1 MQLAKKIFRSVVIVL
16 IFQGYKMD
24 VRKPI
29 ITGLM
34 TLATLAPCKA
44 QKAVQLVSETGITGV
59 VNKEASFY
67 TGMNFQ
73 LPRGRNF
80 TDLYAGVNVQQDK
93 KASFVGLAINNFAW
107 TKNISSWA
115 REIFVASKHGASS
128 TLEVAPVRVNA
139 DAGKFN
145 FSLSPSYTMY
155 NDFKEGTTT
164 QGINTIFQTTY
175 SISPNDMIFAEAK
188 YTSEPA
194 KNLFGTYFGKLKD
207 NISYMVSYMRKF

>member
-1 MQLAKKIFRSVVIVL
+1 MN
-16 IFQGYKMD
+16 

-29 ITGLM
+29 ITSLIS
-34 TLATLAPCKA
+34 LATLAPCKA

-67 TGMNFQ
+67 GGMNFQ

-93 KASFVGLAINNFAW
+93 KTSFVGLAINNFSW
-107 TKNISSWA
+107 TKNISSWV
-115 REIFVASKHGASS
+115 RETFVASKRGANSQ
-128 TLEVAPVRVNA
+128 LEVAPVRANA
-139 DAGKFN
+139 DVGKFN
-145 FSLSPSYTMY
+145 FSLSPSYTLY
-155 NDFKEGTTT
+155 NDFKEGTAT

-175 SISPNDMIFAEAK
+175 SMTPRDIIFAEAK
-188 YTSEPA
+188 YTSEPS
-194 KNLFGTYFGKLKD
+194 KNLFNTHFGKLKD

>member
-1 MQLAKKIFRSVVIVL
+1 MN
-16 IFQGYKMD
+16 

-29 ITGLM
+29 ITSLIS
-34 TLATLAPCKA
+34 LATLAPCKA

-67 TGMNFQ
+67 GGMNFQ

-80 TDLYAGVNVQQDK
+80 TDLYAGVNVQPDK
-93 KASFVGLAINNFAW
+93 KTSFVGLAINNFSW
-107 TKNISSWA
+107 TKNISSWV
-115 REIFVASKHGASS
+115 RETFVASKRGANSQ
-128 TLEVAPVRVNA
+128 LEVAPIRANA
-139 DAGKFN
+139 DVGKFN
-145 FSLSPSYTMY
+145 FSLSPSYTLY

-175 SISPNDMIFAEAK
+175 SMTPKDIIFAEAK
-188 YTSEPA
+188 YTSEPS
-194 KNLFGTYFGKLKD
+194 KNLFNTHFGKLKD

>member
-1 MQLAKKIFRSVVIVL
+1 MN
-16 IFQGYKMD
+16 

-29 ITGLM
+29 ITSLIS
-34 TLATLAPCKA
+34 LATLAPCKA

-67 TGMNFQ
+67 GGMNFQ

-93 KASFVGLAINNFAW
+93 KTSFVGLAINNFSW
-107 TKNISSWA
+107 TKNISSWV
-115 REIFVASKHGASS
+115 RETFVASEKGANSQ
-128 TLEVAPVRVNA
+128 LEIAPVRANA
-139 DAGKFN
+139 DVGKFN

-175 SISPNDMIFAEAK
+175 SMTPRDIVFAEAK
-188 YTSEPA
+188 YTSEPS
-194 KNLFGTYFGKLKD
+194 KNLFNTHFGKLKD

>member
-1 MQLAKKIFRSVVIVL
+1 MN
-16 IFQGYKMD
+16 

-29 ITGLM
+29 ITSLIS
-34 TLATLAPCKA
+34 LATLAPCKA

-67 TGMNFQ
+67 GGMNFQ

-80 TDLYAGVNVQQDK
+80 TDLYAGVNVQPDK
-93 KASFVGLAINNFAW
+93 KTSFVGLAINNFSW

-115 REIFVASKHGASS
+115 RETFVASKRGANSQ
-128 TLEVAPVRVNA
+128 LEVAPVRANA
-139 DAGKFN
+139 DVGKFN
-145 FSLSPSYTMY
+145 FSLSPSYTLY

-175 SISPNDMIFAEAK
+175 SMTPKDIIFAEAK
-188 YTSEPA
+188 YTSEPS
-194 KNLFGTYFGKLKD
+194 KNLFNTHFGKLKD

>member
-1 MQLAKKIFRSVVIVL
+1 MN
-16 IFQGYKMD
+16 

-29 ITGLM
+29 ITSLIS
-34 TLATLAPCKA
+34 LATLAPCKA

-67 TGMNFQ
+67 GGMNFQ

-80 TDLYAGVNVQQDK
+80 TDLYAGVNVQSDK
-93 KASFVGLAINNFAW
+93 KTSFVGLAINNFAW
-107 TKNISSWA
+107 TKNISSWV
-115 REIFVASKHGASS
+115 RETFVASKRGANSQ
-128 TLEVAPVRVNA
+128 LEIAPVRANA
-139 DAGKFN
+139 DVGKFN
-145 FSLSPSYTMY
+145 FSLSPSYTLY

-175 SISPNDMIFAEAK
+175 LITPRDIIFAEAK
-188 YTSEPA
+188 YTSEPS
-194 KNLFGTYFGKLKD
+194 KNLFNTHFGKLKD

>member
-1 MQLAKKIFRSVVIVL
+1 MN
-16 IFQGYKMD
+16 

-29 ITGLM
+29 ITSLIS
-34 TLATLAPCKA
+34 LATLAPCKA

-67 TGMNFQ
+67 GGMNFQ

-93 KASFVGLAINNFAW
+93 KASFVGLAINNFSW
-107 TKNISSWA
+107 TKNISSWV
-115 REIFVASKHGASS
+115 RETFVASKRGANSQ
-128 TLEVAPVRVNA
+128 LEIAPIRANA
-139 DAGKFN
+139 DVGKFN

-155 NDFKEGTTT
+155 NDFKEGTAT

-175 SISPNDMIFAEAK
+175 SMTPKDIIFAEAK
-188 YTSEPA
+188 YTSEPS
-194 KNLFGTYFGKLKD
+194 KNLFNTHFGKLKD

>member
-1 MQLAKKIFRSVVIVL
+1 MN
-16 IFQGYKMD
+16 

-29 ITGLM
+29 LTSIIGLM
-34 TLATLAPCKA
+34 TLSPCKA

-67 TGMNFQ
+67 GGMNFQ

-93 KASFVGLAINNFAW
+93 KTSFVGLAINNFSW
-107 TKNISSWA
+107 TKNISSWV
-115 REIFVASKHGASS
+115 RETFVASKRGANSQ
-128 TLEVAPVRVNA
+128 LEVAPIRANA
-139 DAGKFN
+139 DVGKFN

-175 SISPNDMIFAEAK
+175 SMTPKDIIFAEAK
-188 YTSEPA
+188 YTSEPS
-194 KNLFGTYFGKLKD
+194 KNLFNTHFGKLKD

>member
-1 MQLAKKIFRSVVIVL
+1 MN
-16 IFQGYKMD
+16 

-29 ITGLM
+29 ITSLIS
-34 TLATLAPCKA
+34 LATFAPCKA

-67 TGMNFQ
+67 GGMNFQ

-80 TDLYAGVNVQQDK
+80 TDLYAGVNVQPDK
-93 KASFVGLAINNFAW
+93 KTSFVGLAINNFSW
-107 TKNISSWA
+107 TKNISSWV
-115 REIFVASKHGASS
+115 RETFVASKRGANSQ
-128 TLEVAPVRVNA
+128 LEVAPIRANVDV
-139 DAGKFN
+139 GKFN
-145 FSLSPSYTMY
+145 FSLSPSYTLY

-175 SISPNDMIFAEAK
+175 SMTPKDIVFAEAK
-188 YTSEPA
+188 YTSEPS
-194 KNLFGTYFGKLKD
+194 KNLFNTHFGKLKD

>member
-1 MQLAKKIFRSVVIVL
+1 MN
-16 IFQGYKMD
+16 

-29 ITGLM
+29 ITSLIS
-34 TLATLAPCKA
+34 LATLAPCKA

-67 TGMNFQ
+67 GGMNFQ

-93 KASFVGLAINNFAW
+93 KTSFVGLAINNFSW
-107 TKNISSWA
+107 TKNISSWV
-115 REIFVASKHGASS
+115 RETFVASKRGANSQ
-128 TLEVAPVRVNA
+128 LEIAPIRANTDV
-139 DAGKFN
+139 GKFN

-175 SISPNDMIFAEAK
+175 SMTPKDIIFAEAK
-188 YTSEPA
+188 YTSEPS
-194 KNLFGTYFGKLKD
+194 KNLFNTHFGK
-207 NISYMVSYMRKF
+207 

>member
-1 MQLAKKIFRSVVIVL
+1 MN
-16 IFQGYKMD
+16 

-29 ITGLM
+29 ITSLIS
-34 TLATLAPCKA
+34 LATFVPCKA

-67 TGMNFQ
+67 GGMNFQ

-93 KASFVGLAINNFAW
+93 KTSFVGLAINNFSW
-107 TKNISSWA
+107 TKNISSWV
-115 REIFVASKHGASS
+115 RETFVASKRGANSQ
-128 TLEVAPVRVNA
+128 LEIAPIRANV
-139 DAGKFN
+139 DGGKFN

-175 SISPNDMIFAEAK
+175 SMTPRDIVFAEAK
-188 YTSEPA
+188 YTSEPS
-194 KNLFGTYFGKLKD
+194 KNLFNTHFGKLKD

>member
-1 MQLAKKIFRSVVIVL
+1 MN
-16 IFQGYKMD
+16 

-29 ITGLM
+29 ITSLIS
-34 TLATLAPCKA
+34 LATLAPCKA

-67 TGMNFQ
+67 GGMNFQ

-93 KASFVGLAINNFAW
+93 KTSFVGLAINNFSW
-107 TKNISSWA
+107 TKNISSWV
-115 REIFVASKHGASS
+115 RETFVASKRGANSQ
-128 TLEVAPVRVNA
+128 LEIAPIRANA
-139 DAGKFN
+139 DVGKFN
-145 FSLSPSYTMY
+145 FSLSPSYTLY

-164 QGINTIFQTTY
+164 QGINTIFQMTY
-175 SISPNDMIFAEAK
+175 SMTPRDIVFAEAK
-188 YTSEPA
+188 YTSEPS
-194 KNLFGTYFGKLKD
+194 KNLFNTHFGKLKD

>member
-1 MQLAKKIFRSVVIVL
+1 MN
-16 IFQGYKMD
+16 

-29 ITGLM
+29 ITSLIS
-34 TLATLAPCKA
+34 LATLAPCKA

-67 TGMNFQ
+67 GGMNFQ

-80 TDLYAGVNVQQDK
+80 TNLYAGVNVQPDK
-93 KASFVGLAINNFAW
+93 KTSFVGLAINNFSW
-107 TKNISSWA
+107 TKNISSWV
-115 REIFVASKHGASS
+115 RETFVASKRGANSQ
-128 TLEVAPVRVNA
+128 LEIAPVRANA
-139 DAGKFN
+139 DVGKFN

-175 SISPNDMIFAEAK
+175 SMTPRDIIFAEAK
-188 YTSEPA
+188 YTSEPS
-194 KNLFGTYFGKLKD
+194 KNLFNTHFGKLKD

>member
-1 MQLAKKIFRSVVIVL
+1 MN
-16 IFQGYKMD
+16 

-29 ITGLM
+29 ITSLIS
-34 TLATLAPCKA
+34 LAAFAPCKA

-67 TGMNFQ
+67 GGMNFQ

-80 TDLYAGVNVQQDK
+80 TDLYAGVSVQPDK
-93 KASFVGLAINNFAW
+93 KTSFVGLAINNFSW
-107 TKNISSWA
+107 TKNISSWV
-115 REIFVASKHGASS
+115 RETFVASKRGANSQ
-128 TLEVAPVRVNA
+128 LEIAPVRANV

-175 SISPNDMIFAEAK
+175 SMTPRDIIFAEAK
-188 YTSEPA
+188 YTSEPS
-194 KNLFGTYFGKLKD
+194 KNLFNTHFGKLKD

>member
-1 MQLAKKIFRSVVIVL
+1 MN
-16 IFQGYKMD
+16 

-29 ITGLM
+29 ITSLIS
-34 TLATLAPCKA
+34 LATLAPCKA

-67 TGMNFQ
+67 GGMNFQ

-80 TDLYAGVNVQQDK
+80 TDLYAGVNVQPDK
-93 KASFVGLAINNFAW
+93 KTSFVGLAINNFSW
-107 TKNISSWA
+107 TKNISSWV
-115 REIFVASKHGASS
+115 RETFVASKRGANSQ
-128 TLEVAPVRVNA
+128 LEIAPIRANVDV
-139 DAGKFN
+139 GKFN

-175 SISPNDMIFAEAK
+175 SMTPKDIIFAEAK
-188 YTSEPA
+188 YTSEPS
-194 KNLFGTYFGKLKD
+194 KNLFNTHFGKLKD

>member
-1 MQLAKKIFRSVVIVL
+1 MN
-16 IFQGYKMD
+16 

-29 ITGLM
+29 ITSLIS
-34 TLATLAPCKA
+34 LATLAPCKA

-67 TGMNFQ
+67 GGMNFQ

-80 TDLYAGVNVQQDK
+80 TDLYAGVNVQPDK
-93 KASFVGLAINNFAW
+93 KTSFVGLAINNFSW
-107 TKNISSWA
+107 TKNISSWV
-115 REIFVASKHGASS
+115 RETFVASKRGANSQ
-128 TLEVAPVRVNA
+128 LEIAPVRANA
-139 DAGKFN
+139 DVGKFN
-145 FSLSPSYTMY
+145 FSLSPSYTLY

-175 SISPNDMIFAEAK
+175 SMTPNDIIFAEAK
-188 YTSEPA
+188 YTSEPS
-194 KNLFGTYFGKLKD
+194 KNLFNTHFGKLKD

>member
-1 MQLAKKIFRSVVIVL
+1 MN
-16 IFQGYKMD
+16 

-29 ITGLM
+29 ITSLIS
-34 TLATLAPCKA
+34 LATLAPCKA

-67 TGMNFQ
+67 GGMNFQ

-93 KASFVGLAINNFAW
+93 KASFVGLAINNFSW
-107 TKNISSWA
+107 TKNISSWV
-115 REIFVASKHGASS
+115 RETFVASKRGANSQ
-128 TLEVAPVRVNA
+128 LEIAPIRANA
-139 DAGKFN
+139 DVGKFN

-175 SISPNDMIFAEAK
+175 SMTPNDIIFAEAK
-188 YTSEPA
+188 YTSEPS
-194 KNLFGTYFGKLKD
+194 KNLFNTHFGKLKD

>member
-1 MQLAKKIFRSVVIVL
+1 MN
-16 IFQGYKMD
+16 

-29 ITGLM
+29 ITSLIS
-34 TLATLAPCKA
+34 LATFAPCKA

-67 TGMNFQ
+67 GGMNFQ
-73 LPRGRNF
+73 LPRGKNF
-80 TDLYAGVNVQQDK
+80 TDLYAGVNVQPDK
-93 KASFVGLAINNFAW
+93 KTSFVGLAINNFSW

-115 REIFVASKHGASS
+115 RETFVASKRGANSQ
-128 TLEVAPVRVNA
+128 LEVAPVRANA
-139 DAGKFN
+139 DVGKFN

-175 SISPNDMIFAEAK
+175 SMTPRDIIFAEAK
-188 YTSEPA
+188 YTSEPS
-194 KNLFGTYFGKLKD
+194 KNLFNTHFGKLKD

>member
-1 MQLAKKIFRSVVIVL
+1 MN
-16 IFQGYKMD
+16 

-29 ITGLM
+29 ITSLIS
-34 TLATLAPCKA
+34 LATLAPCKA

-67 TGMNFQ
+67 GGMNFQ

-80 TDLYAGVNVQQDK
+80 TDLYAGVNVQPDK
-93 KASFVGLAINNFAW
+93 KTSFVGLAINNFSW

-115 REIFVASKHGASS
+115 RETFVASKRGANSQ
-128 TLEVAPVRVNA
+128 LEVAPVRANA
-139 DAGKFN
+139 DVGKFN

-175 SISPNDMIFAEAK
+175 SMTPRDIIFAEAK
-188 YTSEPA
+188 YTSEPS
-194 KNLFGTYFGKLKD
+194 KNLFNTHFGKLKD

>member
-1 MQLAKKIFRSVVIVL
+1 MN
-16 IFQGYKMD
+16 

-29 ITGLM
+29 ITSLIS
-34 TLATLAPCKA
+34 LATFAPCKA

-67 TGMNFQ
+67 GGMNFQ

-93 KASFVGLAINNFAW
+93 KTSFVGLAINNFSW
-107 TKNISSWA
+107 TKNISSWV
-115 REIFVASKHGASS
+115 RETFVASKRGANSQ
-128 TLEVAPVRVNA
+128 LEIAPIRANA
-139 DAGKFN
+139 DVGKFN

-175 SISPNDMIFAEAK
+175 SMTPRDIVFAEAK
-188 YTSEPA
+188 YTSEPS
-194 KNLFGTYFGKLKD
+194 KNLFNTHFGKLKD

>member
-1 MQLAKKIFRSVVIVL
+1 MN
-16 IFQGYKMD
+16 

-29 ITGLM
+29 ITSLIS
-34 TLATLAPCKA
+34 LATFAPCKA

-67 TGMNFQ
+67 GGMNFQ

-93 KASFVGLAINNFAW
+93 KTSFVGLAINNFSW
-107 TKNISSWA
+107 TKNISSWV
-115 REIFVASKHGASS
+115 RETFVASKRGANSQ
-128 TLEVAPVRVNA
+128 LEIAPVRANA
-139 DAGKFN
+139 DVGKFN

-175 SISPNDMIFAEAK
+175 SMTPRDIVFAEAK
-188 YTSEPA
+188 YTSEPS
-194 KNLFGTYFGKLKD
+194 KNLFNTHFGKLKD

>member
-1 MQLAKKIFRSVVIVL
+1 MN
-16 IFQGYKMD
+16 

-29 ITGLM
+29 ITSLIS
-34 TLATLAPCKA
+34 LATLAPCKA

-67 TGMNFQ
+67 GGMNFQ

-93 KASFVGLAINNFAW
+93 KTSFVGLAINNFSW
-107 TKNISSWA
+107 TKNISSWV
-115 REIFVASKHGASS
+115 RETFVASKRGANSQ
-128 TLEVAPVRVNA
+128 LEIAPIRANVDV
-139 DAGKFN
+139 GKFN

-175 SISPNDMIFAEAK
+175 SMTPRDIIFAEAK
-188 YTSEPA
+188 YTSEPS
-194 KNLFGTYFGKLKD
+194 KNLFNTHFGKLKD